1 MSKKKKIVLAV
12 IAGVLVLGVIGG
24 LAGGGDETATV
35 TSPAD
40 SQPAT
45 EVPAATT
52 ASVAVEPPATTA
64 TAATTVPLY
73 SCEDI
78 IDEVEDLES
87 GLTRVRAI
95 NVRDYRQVD
104 TDSEYNLLKCHGTAT
119 LTTGEDELIVFGV
132 REVGGDYLV
141 GRAPRE
147 ADEFDPVPEGSFA
160 NPADWQG
167 PLGTDELTLQ
177 IESLGWQTDESAY
190 NPFGYDGL
198 CAEIESSFD
207 CEVREG
213 KGVLVLRYD
222 VARLAGEPDMFLFF
236 HKLAMDNGLVVDG
249 SGLHCVGDEMIE
261 LAPGGEPQPHET
273 CFVVDVAEIGD
284 QALVGLS
291 AGFASDTYWVEV
303 PIGG

>member
-35 TSPAD
+35 TAPAD
-40 SQPAT
+40 SQPTT
-45 EVPAATT
+45 EVPSATT
-52 ASVAVEPPATTA
+52 ASVTVEPPATTA
-64 TAATTVPLY
+64 TATTTVPLY

-177 IESLGWQTDESAY
+177 VVSLGWQTDVSAY
-190 NPFGYDGL
+190 NFFDEEL
-198 CAEIESSFD
+198 CAETESGYD
-207 CEVREG
+207 CEVLEG

-222 VARLAGEPDMFLFF
+222 VARVAGEPGSFF
-236 HKLAMDNGLVVDG
+236 FSHKLAMDNGLVVDG
-249 SGLHCVGDEMIE
+249 SSLHCAGDDMIE
-261 LAPGGEPQPHET
+261 LAPGGDPQPHET

-284 QALVGLS
+284 RALIGLS
-291 AGFASDTYWVEV
+291 DGMFTDTYWVEA